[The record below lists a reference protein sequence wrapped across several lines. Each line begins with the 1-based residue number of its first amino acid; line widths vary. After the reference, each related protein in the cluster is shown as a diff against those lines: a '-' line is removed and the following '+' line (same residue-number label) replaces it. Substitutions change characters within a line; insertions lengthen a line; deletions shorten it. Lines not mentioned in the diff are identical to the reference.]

1 MAVRPMKPS
10 DYEGVNRLYRSVG
23 WPERSL
29 AGWRWLEDNPARIE
43 SGAPVGWVVAD
54 ENDAPAAVV
63 GNLVQRFHAGEQQLL
78 GATGFSIV
86 VPPSRA
92 GVSRSLIRAV
102 LKQPGLFAAY
112 TFNANPKAAPL
123 YKLFGLH
130 PFPDRTHALKL
141 SWRVD
146 WTASLGGRLL
156 RALYARTP
164 AERAHR
170 IGERLM
176 NRRLDVNRPLRLPD
190 DVKVL
195 RDLSGGSPYAAY
207 WRALKAATPLLA
219 DRSPETM
226 RWRMADPDQ
235 ARTPLLLAVVRN
247 GAIQATAMAMIAKTS
262 ILEPPCLDIMDL
274 TALRG
279 AKAEADVQILVRT
292 LIANARGMGAAK
304 VRLPMVSPDL
314 VAQLGPLA
322 NRARKEGGWGHC
334 HARIADDALA
344 ALWAPT
350 PFDGDFSICS
360 RPAPVQPMHAA
371 RRRSAPVGQAMKA

>member
-1 MAVRPMKPS
+1 MAVRPIRPS

-43 SGAPVGWVVAD
+43 SGAPVGWVVVD
-54 ENDAPAAVV
+54 ETDAPVAVV
-63 GNLVQRFHAGEQQLL
+63 GNLVQRFHAGTRRLY

-92 GVSRSLIRAV
+92 GVSRSLIRSV
-102 LKQPGLFAAY
+102 LKQPGMFTAY

-123 YKLFGLH
+123 YKLFGLK

-146 WTASLGGRLL
+146 WPACMQGRLL
-156 RALYARTP
+156 RVLHARTR
-164 AERAHR
+164 AEDAHR
-170 IGERLM
+170 IGEKLL
-176 NRRLDVNRPLRLPD
+176 NRRLDGARAMRLPG
-190 DVKVL
+190 DVQTIN
-195 RDLSGGSPYAAY
+195 DLSDRSHYADY
-207 WRALKAATPLLA
+207 WRSLSAATPLLA

-235 ARTPLLLAVVRN
+235 TRPPILLAHMRD
-247 GAIQATAMAMIAKTS
+247 GAVQGMAMAMIAKTS
-262 ILEPPCLDIMDL
+262 ILEPACLDIMDL
-274 TALRG
+274 TTLPGADDAATALVQTLIDN
-279 AKAEADVQILVRT
+279 AKAL
-292 LIANARGMGAAK
+292 GAAK

-314 VAQLGPLA
+314 LARLGPLA
-322 NRARKEGGWGHC
+322 RRAHKEGGWGHC
-334 HARIADDALA
+334 HARIEDSALA
-344 ALWAPT
+344 AAWSPT

-360 RPAPVQPMHAA
+360 RPAPVLAKRLA
-371 RRRSAPVGQAMKA
+371 RRVAVPASRTAKA